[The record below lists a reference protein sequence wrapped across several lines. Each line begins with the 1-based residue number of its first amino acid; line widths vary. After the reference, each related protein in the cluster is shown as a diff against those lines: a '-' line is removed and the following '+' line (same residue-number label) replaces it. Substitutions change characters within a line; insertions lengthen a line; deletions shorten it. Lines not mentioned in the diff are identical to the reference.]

1 MQNNKLRVWHR
12 LSVSSLAL
20 AIVIIFHYLYSGMPA
35 LSQSLRWHTELTQ
48 TQCLGSEAEG
58 GERHVYTL

>member
-1 MQNNKLRVWHR
+1 MQNNKLRAWHR

-35 LSQSLRWHTELTQ
+35 LSQSLRWHTELRHSVWAQ
-48 TQCLGSEAEG
+48 AEG

>member
-1 MQNNKLRVWHR
+1 MQNNKLRAWHR

-35 LSQSLRWHTELTQ
+35 LSQSLRGTP
-48 TQCLGSEAEG
+48 S
-58 GERHVYTL
+58 